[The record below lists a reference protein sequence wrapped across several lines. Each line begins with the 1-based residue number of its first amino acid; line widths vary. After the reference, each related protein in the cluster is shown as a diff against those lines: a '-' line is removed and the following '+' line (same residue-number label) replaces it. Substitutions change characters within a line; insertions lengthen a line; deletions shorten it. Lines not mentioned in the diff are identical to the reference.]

1 MRVSRKE
8 RIREINA
15 GKIEREGN
23 SGRWGEKESKR
34 EREEKGREREEFIQ
48 FHGRV
53 RCDLA

>member
-34 EREEKGREREEFIQ
+34 ERGERERERGVHPIS
-48 FHGRV
+48 RS
-53 RCDLA
+53 CKM

>member
-34 EREEKGREREEFIQ
+34 ERRKGERERSSSNFT
-48 FHGRV
+48 V
-53 RCDLA
+53 V